1 MKRGEGKLLYYRTED
16 GKTELQVKGKL
27 TETMAEIGQ
36 LVHLIHIRTSK
47 INLFSGIEF
56 ERIMRDPAF
65 WDEVFKARKE
75 DENISELMEE
85 SSKKEGDT
93 T

>member
-1 MKRGEGKLLYYRTED
+1 MMYHRRQH

-47 INLFSGIEF
+47 IDLFSGIEF
-56 ERIMRDPAF
+56 ERIMRDPTF

-75 DENISELMEE
+75 DENLSELMEE
-85 SSKKEGDT
+85 SSKKEGDKT
-93 T
+93 

>member
-47 INLFSGIEF
+47 IDLFSGIEF
-56 ERIMRDPAF
+56 ERIMRDPTF

-75 DENISELMEE
+75 DENLSELMEE
-85 SSKKEGDT
+85 SSKKEGDKT
-93 T
+93 